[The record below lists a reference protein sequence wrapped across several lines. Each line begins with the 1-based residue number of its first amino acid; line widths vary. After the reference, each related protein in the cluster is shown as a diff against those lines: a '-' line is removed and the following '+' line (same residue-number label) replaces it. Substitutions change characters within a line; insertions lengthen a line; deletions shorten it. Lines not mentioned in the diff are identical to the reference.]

1 MFIDETKWN
10 HNQFNVT
17 HHRIGGAF
25 LLPRSNKQNGAIQ
38 SARWLIR
45 SAFYSRHLQQRVCV
59 CVYVCVSQI
68 TYVLREKGYYVTS
81 RPSDRTVH
89 SALRNEISTF
99 ENRKLS
105 LRIICIESNVERI
118 IFFFFFF
125 VIKFAHRRI
134 YLSKI
139 TLPGWES
146 IFSLFLFSIIKLQ

>member
-89 SALRNEISTF
+89 SALRNEISSF

-118 IFFFFFF
+118 IFFFFFCNKICTSQDIF
-125 VIKFAHRRI
+125 VENNTTRLRKHFF
-134 YLSKI
+134 S
-139 TLPGWES
+139 
-146 IFSLFLFSIIKLQ
+146 FSLFNN